1 MALILRKSL
10 PEDIPAIME
19 LIGEAQE
26 YFRNKG
32 IDQWQNGY
40 PNPESIMNDIALEH
54 SFVLEKDAEV
64 VATAMISFD
73 GELTYD
79 QIDGEWLTD
88 QPYVV
93 VHRVAVKT
101 DLKGQNLAG
110 EIFDCAEQMC
120 RERGISSFR
129 VDTHEENLS
138 MQRVLAKRGFHY
150 CGVITVSYGAARMA
164 FEKVLK

>member
-54 SFVLEKDAEV
+54 SFVLEKDAKV

-73 GELTYD
+73 GEPTYNK
-79 QIDGEWLTD
+79 IDGAWLTD
-88 QPYVV
+88 NPYVV
-93 VHRVAVKT
+93 IHRVAVRN
-101 DLKGQNLAG
+101 DLKGYNLAG
-110 EIFDCAEQMC
+110 EIFDQAERMC

-129 VDTHEENLS
+129 VDTHEKNLS
-138 MQRVLAKRGFHY
+138 MQRLLTKRGFHY
-150 CGVITVSYGAARMA
+150 CGVIIVSYGAARLA
-164 FEKVLK
+164 FEKVLE